1 MPRPGPRPYEC
12 VRRAWHS
19 DRHQPMRG
27 SIIQQIFRVA
37 KESHSA
43 ATKKNREWQEKLP
56 TVVLKAEEIM
66 YSKANSEAEY
76 MNLETLWD
84 RVNDAI
90 NTIIR
95 RDESTE
101 TGELLPPCIEAAL
114 NLGCIPVR
122 ASRSQRH
129 NNPRSY
135 LSPKVQEPVSAS
147 LTILEKTNDKQCPQS
162 ASLQSSCQLNFARAT
177 KAVNSTFP
185 VSECNRDLSKA
196 SKLAAPQLYEN
207 ISAGCSQLMSTDTDK
222 QLNLGSVYPL
232 YYGNN
237 YHNKDPHLASQV
249 AEKNPNIIYVGNPIS
264 TSMGAL
270 QNLFLCPSAE
280 IAAKR
285 ISQANLENTQGKSPG
300 VQCDLSLRLGLYTD
314 PCISM
319 ERGSAQET
327 EVVVSSSSQD
337 RGKLSDFSLQKNKD
351 LCLSRITNTNDPFMS
366 CPIKCFSVG
375 EDQSLDTTMRKRKAL
390 FNDNMEGG
398 QFCWQPEFPSNQFF
412 GRIERPGL

>member
-19 DRHQPMRG
+19 DRHQPLRG

-37 KESHSA
+37 NESHSA
-43 ATKKNREWQEKLP
+43 ATKKNKEWQEKLP
-56 TVVLKAEEIM
+56 LVVLKAEEIM

-95 RDESTE
+95 RDESSE

-129 NNPRSY
+129 SNPRSY
-135 LSPKVQEPVSAS
+135 LSPRVQEPVSAP
-147 LTILEKTNDKQCPQS
+147 LRVLEKTNDKQCPQS
-162 ASLQSSCQLNFARAT
+162 APLQSSNQLNFARAT
-177 KAVNSTFP
+177 MAVNSTFP
-185 VSECNRDLSKA
+185 VSESNHHLTEA
-196 SKLAAPQLYEN
+196 SNVATPCSYPLLYDN
-207 ISAGCSQLMSTDTDK
+207 TSTGCSQLMTKDTNK

-237 YHNKDPHLASQV
+237 YQRKKPYLVSQV
-249 AEKNPNIIYVGNPIS
+249 TEKNPNIIYVGNRFS
-264 TSMGAL
+264 TLVAESAEMGVL
-270 QNLFLCPSAE
+270 QNLFCPSAE

-285 ISQANLENTQGKSPG
+285 ISQGDLGITHEKSPG
-300 VQCDLSLRLGLYTD
+300 MQCDLSLRLGLCAE
-314 PCISM
+314 PCMSM
-319 ERGSAQET
+319 ESSAQET
-327 EVVVSSSSQD
+327 EDLVSNSSLD
-337 RGKLSDFSLQKNKD
+337 RGKLSEFSLQKNKE
-351 LCLSRITNTNDPFMS
+351 LFLSPITNTNDPSES

-375 EDQSLDTTMRKRKAL
+375 ERQNLDTTMKKRKAP
-390 FNDNMEGG
+390 FNEDAEDG
-398 QFCWQPEFPSNQFF
+398 QFCWRPKFPSN
-412 GRIERPGL
+412 

>member
-84 RVNDAI
+84 RVNDAL
-90 NTIIR
+90 TQLFEEMR
-95 RDESTE
+95 ALKPESFC
-101 TGELLPPCIEAAL
+101 LLVL
-114 NLGCIPVR
+114 
-122 ASRSQRH
+122 
-129 NNPRSY
+129 
-135 LSPKVQEPVSAS
+135 K
-147 LTILEKTNDKQCPQS
+147 S

-196 SKLAAPQLYEN
+196 SKLVAPQLYEN

-390 FNDNMEGG
+390 FNDNMEDG
-398 QFCWQPEFPSNQFF
+398 QFCWQPEFPSNQFI